1 MWSTNLDIG
10 ETVADR
16 LSRLWFSTGS
26 VRSVESKEY
35 FMRFANQVAIVTGAG
50 RGLGQAIACQLASEG
65 AKVAVVSRTEV
76 NANRTAEEINGRSV
90 GSAKAYAVDVADTKA
105 CKALVEE
112 VLADFSRVDI
122 LVNNAGLTRDGLSMR
137 MSEEDWDVVI
147 DTNLKGAFNLI
158 QAVERPMLKQ
168 RSGRIINIASV
179 SGIMGNAGQ
188 ANYAASKAG
197 LIGLTKVIARELASR
212 GITCNAVA
220 PGFIGTDMTNVLS
233 EEIKAGVMRAIPL
246 GKFGEPADIAAAV
259 AFLASAEAKYI
270 TGQVLQVDG
279 GMVM

>member
-1 MWSTNLDIG
+1 
-10 ETVADR
+10 
-16 LSRLWFSTGS
+16 
-26 VRSVESKEY
+26 
-35 FMRFANQVAIVTGAG
+35 
-50 RGLGQAIACQLASEG
+50 
-65 AKVAVVSRTEV
+65 
-76 NANRTAEEINGRSV
+76 
-90 GSAKAYAVDVADTKA
+90 
-105 CKALVEE
+105 
-112 VLADFSRVDI
+112 
-122 LVNNAGLTRDGLSMR
+122 MR

-246 GKFGEPADIAAAV
+246 GKFGEPADVAAAV